1 MKNYCTPGKE
11 ETNEMVKSGK
21 LLTYTIVK
29 SADPSTNSHSPQR
42 KGEVHLVTKRS
53 AKELTTSTRKS
64 ADMDCTTFTLP
75 YRGIPLQVQESRS
88 MGLEL
93 ELTKTLS
100 GSAA

>member
-1 MKNYCTPGKE
+1 MTNNYCTPGKE
-11 ETNEMVKSGK
+11 VTNEMVKSGK
-21 LLTYTIVK
+21 LLTYTMVK

-53 AKELTTSTRKS
+53 ANELTTCTRKS
-64 ADMDCTTFTLP
+64 ACMDCTTFTLP
-75 YRGIPLQVQESRS
+75 YKGIPLQVQESLL
-88 MGLEL
+88 MGL